1 MKFSDRLLVSID
13 QKTAT
18 RPDDAPPVEEK
29 ISQPDGPTK
38 TIFSPVLNR
47 TVEVS
52 DDEKGVFVDGVRY
65 LWAEVEEIQ
74 GLSPEALAG
83 IHLVKEVFEG
93 TIGEPAL
100 APFNPI
106 TCKYGGV
113 ERGVHPDVCRWH
125 AYRNDKNCHEC
136 IRFATTRKSVLERKE
151 KFDGRNSMAG

>member
-29 ISQPDGPTK
+29 ISQPDDPTK
-38 TIFSPVLNR
+38 KIFSPILNR

-52 DDEKGVFVDGVRY
+52 EDDKGVFVDGVRY
-65 LWAEVEEIQ
+65 LWAEVQEIK

-93 TIGEPAL
+93 IIQGEDP
-100 APFNPI
+100 APFNPLS
-106 TCKYGGV
+106 CKYAGGE
-113 ERGVHPDVCRWH
+113 ERGVHPEVCRWH
-125 AYRNDKNCHEC
+125 AARNDKNCHEC
-136 IRFATTRKSVLERKE
+136 IRFAVTRKSVLKRK
-151 KFDGRNSMAG
+151 